1 MPYPI
6 DEAQAT
12 ALVTLYPRLVQR
24 SPEPVKLAL
33 QRLLDEEHA
42 RRGVPDATGAL
53 NPLALTQG
61 GLLKEEFDLSTHAH
75 HACWTLGALLVDV
88 KGMIHVNALHGFPV
102 GDALLKAVVASLHAQ
117 LPGCRV
123 VRLQGDNFAALL
135 VPTSGLQ
142 VTPALRASARERLQ
156 TDVRAAL
163 PAGAT
168 VPDFTLALLEL
179 TIEQPTHWQ
188 VLGPLVWGELERAYI
203 VERLSPASEASPEPQ
218 RRRLQLH
225 GFVPPREE
233 P

>member
-1 MPYPI
+1 MPHAI
-6 DEAQAT
+6 DDAQAT

-24 SPEPVKLAL
+24 APEPVKVAL

-61 GLLKEEFDLSTHAH
+61 SLLKEEFDLSTHAH
-75 HACWTLGALLVDV
+75 HEGWTLGALIVDV
-88 KGMIHVNALHGFPV
+88 KGMIHVNALHGFPT
-102 GDALLKAVVASLHAQ
+102 GDALLRAVVASLQAQ
-117 LPGCRV
+117 LPGAPV

-142 VTPALRASARERLQ
+142 VAPALRASVRARLTE
-156 TDVRAAL
+156 DARAAL
-163 PAGAT
+163 PTGAT
-168 VPDFTLALLEL
+168 PPDFTLALLEL
-179 TIEQPTHWQ
+179 TVAQPTHWQ

-203 VERLSPASEASPEPQ
+203 LERQGPSEDPQ
-218 RRRLQLH
+218 RRRLDLH
-225 GFVPPREE
+225 GFVPPRAE

>member
-1 MPYPI
+1 MPYAI
-6 DEAQAT
+6 DDPQAT
-12 ALVTLYPRLVQR
+12 ALVSLYPRLVQR
-24 SPEPVKLAL
+24 APEPVRVAL

-61 GLLKEEFDLSTHAH
+61 TLLKEEFDLSTHAH
-75 HACWTLGALLVDV
+75 HEGWTLGALIVDV
-88 KGMIHVNALHGFPV
+88 KGMIHVNAQHGFPT
-102 GDALLKAVVASLHAQ
+102 GDALLKAVVGSLYAQ

-142 VTPALRASARERLQ
+142 VTPALRASARERLLAEA
-156 TDVRAAL
+156 RAAL

-203 VERLSPASEASPEPQ
+203 VERLGPPEEPK
-218 RRRLQLH
+218 RRRLRLH
-225 GFVPPREE
+225 GFVPSQE

>member
-1 MPYPI
+1 MPYAI
-6 DEAQAT
+6 DDAQAT
-12 ALVTLYPRLVQR
+12 ALVSLYPRLVQR
-24 SPEPVKLAL
+24 APEPVKLAL

-61 GLLKEEFDLSTHAH
+61 SLLKEEFDLSTHAH
-75 HACWTLGALLVDV
+75 HAGWTLGALIVDV
-88 KGMIHVNALHGFPV
+88 KGMIHINALHGFPV
-102 GDALLKAVVASLHAQ
+102 GDALLKAVVGSLHAQ
-117 LPGCRV
+117 LPGAKV

-142 VTPALRASARERLQ
+142 LTPELRASARARLIADAQ
-156 TDVRAAL
+156 AAL
-163 PAGAT
+163 PPGAPA
-168 VPDFTLALLEL
+168 PDFTLALLEL
-179 TIEQPTHWQ
+179 TLEQPTHWQ
-188 VLGPLVWGELERAYI
+188 VLGPLVWGELERAYV
-203 VERLSPASEASPEPQ
+203 VERLGPPEEPQ